1 MSLSVINERLD
12 LVEEMLEYPQLR
24 QDLITLLRR
33 TFDTL
38 RLVQKFS
45 FGRGDADDFVELSK
59 TVLTT
64 SDIANLVNAHSSS
77 RNAIPIDPDRAETE
91 ARRRRC
97 LPTLIKRFDL
107 KEPTKLA
114 TRIIEAIDEDGLSEQ
129 HRLEDNE
136 AAEMVGL
143 AQDVLGQEAGEE
155 DLKQM
160 PKRIQPKP
168 HAILPS
174 TKTAT
179 DGRDDIWIMSRR
191 YEKCISTSSQHLTKC
206 SASRT
211 LEILHDT
218 LDSLTQNRT
227 KLEKEL
233 QERLGMYVLI
243 LPGLIL

>member
-12 LVEEMLEYPQLR
+12 LVEEMLDHPQLR

-45 FGRGDADDFVELSK
+45 FGRGDADDLVELSK

-91 ARRRRC
+91 TRRRKC

-107 KEPTKLA
+107 EQPTKLA

-143 AQDVLGQEAGEE
+143 AQDILGQEAGE
-155 DLKQM
+155 
-160 PKRIQPKP
+160 
-168 HAILPS
+168 
-174 TKTAT
+174 
-179 DGRDDIWIMSRR
+179 
-191 YEKCISTSSQHLTKC
+191 
-206 SASRT
+206 
-211 LEILHDT
+211 
-218 LDSLTQNRT
+218 
-227 KLEKEL
+227 
-233 QERLGMYVLI
+233 
-243 LPGLIL
+243 